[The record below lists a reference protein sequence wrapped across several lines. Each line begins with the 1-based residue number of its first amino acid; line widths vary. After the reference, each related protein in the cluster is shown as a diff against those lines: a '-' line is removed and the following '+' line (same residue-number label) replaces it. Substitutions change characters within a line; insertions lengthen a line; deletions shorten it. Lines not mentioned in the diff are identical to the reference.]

1 MDAQMF
7 SSSPEGGSSSLH
19 LMVLLAIAAAMKTID
34 IENSYFVPDA
44 LTIKT
49 LIAARKR
56 GVKVRVLVPNRHTD
70 AKFGRWAS
78 QALYGELLKGG
89 IEIAEY
95 EPTMLHCKIMVVDGR
110 WTSVGSC
117 NFDDRSFRL
126 NDEANLNVFDE
137 TFARKQLEHV
147 EKDFAQ
153 SRRIVAR
160 RWANRPITKR
170 VLERIAIVFRSQ
182 L

>member
-1 MDAQMF
+1 M
-7 SSSPEGGSSSLH
+7 H
-19 LMVLLAIAAAMKTID
+19 LMVLLAIAAATKTID
-34 IENSYFVPDA
+34 IENSYFVPDP

-70 AKFGRWAS
+70 AKLGRWAS
-78 QALYGELLKGG
+78 HALYTQLLEAK
-89 IEIAEY
+89 IEINEY

-137 TFARKQLEHV
+137 TFASHQLEYV
-147 EKDFAQ
+147 ERDFAQ
-153 SRRIVAR
+153 SRRIVAT
-160 RWANRPITKR
+160 RWARRSLAKR
-170 VLERIAIVFRSQ
+170 LLERIAIIFRSQ